1 MQILVC
7 EPSLALMGLLEVFFF
22 AAMFGYPFITTHAI
36 EKFTLRL
43 IANLQGHRHL
53 LCNFNTISCC
63 GDEREL
69 GF

>member
-1 MQILVC
+1 
-7 EPSLALMGLLEVFFF
+7 
-22 AAMFGYPFITTHAI
+22 MFGYPFITTHAI

-63 GDEREL
+63 GDESEL